1 MCQNPFFF
9 FSFLLILL
17 INALKFRTTYFMLF
31 FSFLLMHW
39 SLSKNT
45 SWDVSKSLFLQHA
58 TVEVYY
64 SMFFITNF
72 IIFLIQV
79 FHLLLGSLISVSSL
93 SHSLLLLLLSL
104 VHTPTDIIANF
115 GFFFFFGGFD
125 RWWLGWYWVVGLRI
139 LPCFPQL

>member
-1 MCQNPFFF
+1 M
-9 FSFLLILL
+9 
-17 INALKFRTTYFMLF
+17 
-31 FSFLLMHW
+31 
-39 SLSKNT
+39 
-45 SWDVSKSLFLQHA
+45 SKSLFLQHA

-79 FHLLLGSLISVSSL
+79 FHLILGSLISISSL

-115 GFFFFFGGFD
+115 WFFFFLVVLIDGGWVDFGWWVCGFFYAFPSCKLKFSSKCVEG
-125 RWWLGWYWVVGLRI
+125 LGKQTYINV
-139 LPCFPQL
+139 